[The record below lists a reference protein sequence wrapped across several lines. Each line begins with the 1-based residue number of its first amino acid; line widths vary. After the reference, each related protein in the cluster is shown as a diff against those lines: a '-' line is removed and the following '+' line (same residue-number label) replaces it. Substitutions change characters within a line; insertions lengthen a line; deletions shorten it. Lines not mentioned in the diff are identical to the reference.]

1 MGVEEDAASQE
12 KECRNLEL
20 YMKERNIQGGDE
32 EAGKIIEVSNEAK
45 MMLEDSENK
54 EKETVEELTKR
65 TKALKKRKQM
75 RYSSREC

>member
-1 MGVEEDAASQE
+1 MKKQE
-12 KECRNLEL
+12 
-20 YMKERNIQGGDE
+20 
-32 EAGKIIEVSNEAK
+32 KIIEVSNEAK

-65 TKALKKRKQM
+65 KKALKKRRQM